1 MHLEDG
7 VPLIDAAT
15 LVGNVI
21 STKSVVLSES
31 AFLVI
36 TAPLVG
42 TVNASLANFKICIY
56 LDLGRTIRRTNRPIF
71 FV

>member
-7 VPLIDAAT
+7 VSLIDAAT

-42 TVNASLANFKICIY
+42 TVNASFANFKICIY

>member
-7 VPLIDAAT
+7 VPLVDAAT

-36 TAPLVG
+36 AAPLVG

-56 LDLGRTIRRTNRPIF
+56 LDWGRTIRGTNRPIF